1 MPSAF
6 TRYVTFELLRIF
18 LLALGVITFLM
29 VVQVLVREAL
39 QMNLGIGPTLRL
51 IPFALPNALAFSV
64 PGTVLFAVCVVFGRM
79 SADNEIVA
87 LKSMGMSPWIV
98 LRPALWLGV
107 LLSGLSVWLLDV
119 AYSWGYLETQRVIIQ
134 SVEEIA
140 YGMLKTQKSYSN
152 KQFSIIV
159 KSVEGRQL
167 VSPIMTFQANGDAP
181 PFTLTAD
188 FAELKSILSRN
199 VLKLTLTNSELQ
211 TGNGV
216 QATFP
221 GVVEREIPLTLV
233 SAKEAVVGPSH
244 LSLRQLP
251 GEILKQQKLIREM
264 EQTGAAELGFS
275 LSTGDFG
282 RLHQVHWTHHQDQ
295 LKNARRHLIRLR
307 LESWRRWSAGFSCL
321 CFVMVGAPLAIWM
334 KSSDFMQVFFFSF
347 GPCVF
352 WYFLPLILV
361 LDRVKAG
368 ALPPFAL
375 WLPNLVLAVAGLYL
389 IYRVQRY

>member
-6 TRYVTFELLRIF
+6 TRYITWELLRIF

-64 PGTVLFAVCVVFGRM
+64 PGTILFAVCVVFGRM

-87 LKSMGMSPWIV
+87 LKALGMSPWIV
-98 LRPALWLGV
+98 LKPALVLGF
-107 LLSGLSVWLLDV
+107 LLSLLSVWLLDV

-134 SVEEIA
+134 SVEDIA

-159 KSVEGRQL
+159 KGVDGKKL
-167 VSPIMTFQANGDAP
+167 LYPIMTFNANGDTP

-188 FAELKSILSRN
+188 EAQLKSNLDRNTIL
-199 VLKLTLTNSELQ
+199 LTLTNSELQ

-216 QATFP
+216 TASFP
-221 GVVEREIPLTLV
+221 GIVEREIPLTLV
-233 SAKEAVVGPSH
+233 SAKDATVGPAH
-244 LSLRQLP
+244 LSMRQLP
-251 GEILKQQKLIREM
+251 DEVQKQQKLIRTM
-264 EQTGAAELGFS
+264 EQVAAAELGFQ
-275 LSTGDFG
+275 LSTGDFSQ
-282 RLHQVHWTHHQDQ
+282 LHQLHWNAHQDQ
-295 LKNARRHLIRLR
+295 LRGARKHLIRLR

-321 CFVMVGAPLAIWM
+321 CFVMVGAPLAIYM

-352 WYFLPLILV
+352 WYFMPLVLV

-368 ALPPFAL
+368 ALPPITL
-375 WLPNLVLAVAGLYL
+375 WLPNVVLAAAGCFL
-389 IYRVQRY
+389 IYRVQKY